1 MEISSAV
8 RRSKGKGNGIKSK
21 SVGNGQYGTAR
32 WATKKEIQKTYRHVP
47 YQPGLWRKDAKTRP
61 KV

>member
-1 MEISSAV
+1 V